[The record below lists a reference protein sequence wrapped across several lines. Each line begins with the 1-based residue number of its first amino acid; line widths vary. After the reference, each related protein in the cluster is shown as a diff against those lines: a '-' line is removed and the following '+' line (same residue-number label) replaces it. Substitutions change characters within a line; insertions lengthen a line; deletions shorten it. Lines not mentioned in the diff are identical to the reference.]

1 MTFVEFKKSLL
12 DAELTI
18 PKFCNLIKISD
29 KNLQSY
35 KNKEAIP
42 NSIATIILCF
52 IEMKKNNIDFSKI
65 IDELNLELKTKKGS
79 GFANKKTPTEEKT
92 NKQ

>member
-35 KNKEAIP
+35 KNKKAIP

-65 IDELNLELKTKKGS
+65 IDELNLELKTKNGS
-79 GFANKKTPTEEKT
+79 GFAKKKILTEEKI